1 MKNNG
6 DQKKKKERCCSPA
19 PSMRWVRVRVRSTSG
34 SEDRDRRSDIPGT
47 AHASLSFSHF
57 ALWKKGKLKVC
68 VDNQDFYIN
77 KGSQRS
83 IMLVKALS
91 FVSQLCTSPQI

>member
-6 DQKKKKERCCSPA
+6 DQKKKERCCSPA
-19 PSMRWVRVRVRSTSG
+19 PSMRWLRSTSG